1 MTTALVTGITGFVGS
16 HLAEYLLVNTSWNI
30 VGMMRW
36 NSRLDNIQNLI
47 PLANEDKHFELVNGD
62 LRDSSSLREVVRTAK
77 PDFVFHL
84 AAQSYPLTS
93 FTAPCD
99 TLETNIQGTVNL
111 LEAVREYAPEAWVHV
126 CSSSEVYGRVFADNL
141 PITEDCPFHPASP
154 YSVSKV
160 GADLMGQLYAQA
172 YGLRIIVTRM
182 FTHTG
187 PRRGDVFMESSFAKQ
202 IAMIEVGQMEP
213 PVRVGNLKSLRTITD
228 VRDAVRAYY
237 LLLTHDPQPGE
248 VYNIGGLHTCTAG
261 DILEALFEAAGLPKG
276 SAWSATEKSRLRP
289 VDADA
294 QVPDCSK
301 FIAHTGW
308 APEIPFEQTMRDLL
322 DYWRERVKTGAYLTR

>member
-1 MTTALVTGITGFVGS
+1 MPTALITGVTGFVGS
-16 HLAEYLLVNTSWNI
+16 HLAEYLLKRTDWQI
-30 VGMMRW
+30 AGMMRW

-47 PLANEDKHFELVNGD
+47 PLANEGGRFELLNGD
-62 LRDSSSLREVVRTAK
+62 LRDSASLRGIMRTVK

-126 CSSSEVYGRVFADNL
+126 CSSSEVYGRVSADNL

-172 YGLRIIVTRM
+172 YGLRVMVTRM

-213 PVRVGNLKSLRTITD
+213 PVRVGNLKSLRTVTD
-228 VRDAVRAYY
+228 VRDAVRAYH
-237 LLLTHDPQPGE
+237 LLLTHNPQPGE

-261 DILEALFEAAGLPKG
+261 EILFALFDAAGCKPDVVVD
-276 SAWSATEKSRLRP
+276 KSRLRP

-301 FIAHTGW
+301 FITHTGW
-308 APEIPFEQTMRDLL
+308 APQIPFEQTMRDLL
-322 DYWRERVKTGAYLTR
+322 EYWRARVKTEASIIR